1 MDVPKVKSYKKSWDA
16 EHTEKIKDY
25 KKSWDAEHT
34 QNIKDYKT
42 EHAEKIKVYKKS
54 WDEENAQKK
63 KNVNKTEYM
72 ERKSK
77 LSDSQSQ
84 SIKIIILFA
93 IL

>member
-1 MDVPKVKSYKKSWDA
+1 MDVPKVKSYKMSWDA
-16 EHTEKIKDY
+16 EHAEK
-25 KKSWDAEHT
+25 
-34 QNIKDYKT
+34 IKDYKT